1 VSCVGRERA
10 RACERANGTA
20 HFFDFSTTNHFL
32 GGQSET
38 RNAEVG
44 ICLSAATACG
54 QAGLNMA
61 TRILIVDDHPLTRW
75 ALGRMVEEEPD
86 LALVAETG
94 STDEARRLAAR
105 LAPDVITVGITLAN
119 GNGLRLARDLRDRY
133 ESVGIVILTTRN
145 EDDVLFRAMETG
157 ASAFVSKQAAIPE
170 ILGAIRHASVAA
182 RSFSAA
188 GLADALRRR
197 QQAREGLALSPRELQ
212 ILRLMVDGQS
222 VPTMAASL
230 YISLSTAKTYVAR
243 LYDKLGAAN
252 RAQAVMAAVRLSL
265 VDPAD
270 AMVAS

>member
-1 VSCVGRERA
+1 VV
-10 RACERANGTA
+10 
-20 HFFDFSTTNHFL
+20 
-32 GGQSET
+32 T
-38 RNAEVG
+38 R
-44 ICLSAATACG
+44 L
-54 QAGLNMA
+54 
-61 TRILIVDDHPLTRW
+61 LIVDDHPLTRW

-86 LALVAETG
+86 LTLVGETG
-94 STDEARRLAAR
+94 SVDEASHLAAT
-105 LAPDVITVGITLAN
+105 LAPDVVIVRVTLPN
-119 GNGLRLARDLRDRY
+119 GSGLRLARDLRDRD
-133 ESVGIVILTTRN
+133 ESVGIVVLTTRN

-157 ASAFVSKQAAIPE
+157 ASAFVAKQAAIPE
-170 ILGAIRHASVAA
+170 ILGAIRHAAVAA

-197 QQAREGLALSPRELQ
+197 QQAQERLALSPRELQ
-212 ILRLMVDGQS
+212 ILRLMVAGQS

-270 AMVAS
+270 AVVAS

>member
-1 VSCVGRERA
+1 MCRVSAKQPVAFKRNEKS
-10 RACERANGTA
+10 GTA
-20 HFFDFSTTNHFL
+20 RYLNNSHTL
-32 GGQSET
+32 GGQSEI

-44 ICLSAATACG
+44 ICRSAAMARG
-54 QAGLNMA
+54 EADINVA
-61 TRILIVDDHPLTRW
+61 TRLLIVDNHPLTRW
-75 ALGRMVEEEPD
+75 ALGRMVEEQPD

-94 STDEARRLAAR
+94 SAEEARRLTAT
-105 LAPDVITVGITLAN
+105 LAPDVVTVGITLAD
-119 GNGLRLARDLRDRY
+119 GNGLNLARDLRDRH

-170 ILGAIRHASVAA
+170 ILGAIRHAAVAA

-197 QQAREGLALSPRELQ
+197 QQAQERLALSPRELQ

-222 VPTMAASL
+222 VPAMATSL

-252 RAQAVMAAVRLSL
+252 RAQTVMAAVRGGL

>member
-1 VSCVGRERA
+1 MHGKTARHIREHERA
-10 RACERANGTA
+10 GTPL
-20 HFFDFSTTNHFL
+20 HCSTSKSL
-32 GGQSET
+32 GGQSGI

-44 ICLSAATACG
+44 IRLSAETARR
-54 QAGLNMA
+54 QTDVDVA
-61 TRILIVDDHPLTRW
+61 TRLLIVDDHPLTRW
-75 ALGRMVEEEPD
+75 ALGRMVEEEAD

-94 STDEARRLAAR
+94 STEEARRLVATF
-105 LAPDVITVGITLAN
+105 APDVVTIGITLAN

-133 ESVGIVILTTRN
+133 EAVGIVILTTRH

-157 ASAFVSKQAAIPE
+157 ASAFVSKQAVIPE
-170 ILGAIRHASVAA
+170 ILGAIRHAAVAA

-197 QQAREGLALSPRELQ
+197 QQAQEGLALSPRELQ
-212 ILRLMVDGQS
+212 TLRLMVDGQS
-222 VPTMAASL
+222 VPAMAASL

-252 RAQAVMAAVRLSL
+252 RAQAVMSAVRLGL

-270 AMVAS
+270 VMVAG